1 MLKLSKREKKNE
13 AFSSAIMHP
22 QSSQDEIKTLPSH
35 KRSEQDEFFQKSLM
49 SINELLTFM
58 TRQDHIKEMLVDMD
72 HQAIRVEGVAASS
85 QQVSASVTD
94 ISEFVAASSDSTSQ
108 ALALTSG
115 CMGDITGAFK
125 QIEEAFIKT
134 QEAQNAMHR
143 VNDEAEKIAGMVAV
157 IKQVANQTNL
167 LALNASIEAARAGEA
182 GRGFSVVA
190 DEIKKLAD
198 NTKQQVEQIQALVTS
213 LTKEVTISTNSID
226 DATNTF
232 TLGRHAIDKSM
243 TGMDAMGASLQGIS
257 SNFLE
262 ITANIEEQ
270 TAATEEMASSLSLI
284 NEQIQHLRSETNKT
298 GEVFYTISK
307 MVDRIRIEA
316 IGNIDGLSIS
326 NQLEL
331 CICDHLIWRW
341 RVYNMILGFD
351 HLSPEQVGTHKT
363 CRLGKWVDTVGMS
376 IDKYRPLLL
385 EMEKPHAALHEQAAR
400 AIKAYNSGDRSKAES
415 VLLEMDESS
424 KAVITL
430 LNRIKKI

>member
-1 MLKLSKREKKNE
+1 MWIFGKRDKNKEDLSGTSRSSQQVLDEINTITRHEKDQQE
-13 AFSSAIMHP
+13 AFFEKA
-22 QSSQDEIKTLPSH
+22 
-35 KRSEQDEFFQKSLM
+35 LM
-49 SINELLTFM
+49 AINELLTYM
-58 TRQDHIKEMLVDMD
+58 TKQDHIKDMLVDMD

-85 QQVSASVTD
+85 QEVSASVTD
-94 ISEFVAASSDSTSQ
+94 ISEFVAASSESTGQ
-108 ALALTSG
+108 ALKLTSG
-115 CMGDITGAFK
+115 CIGDITGAFK
-125 QIEEAFIKT
+125 QIEEAFVKT

-143 VNDEAEKIAGMVAV
+143 VNDEADKISSMVAV
-157 IKQVANQTNL
+157 IKQVADQTNL

-198 NTKQQVEQIQALVTS
+198 NTKLQVEQIQSLVGS
-213 LTKEVTISTNSID
+213 LSKEVLISTNSID
-226 DATNTF
+226 DATHTF
-232 TLGRHAIDKSM
+232 SIGRLAIDKSM
-243 TGMDAMGASLQGIS
+243 TGMDAMGTSLQGIS

-298 GEVFYTISK
+298 GEVFYTLSK
-307 MVDRIRIEA
+307 MVDNIRLEA
-316 IGNIDGLSIS
+316 IGHINSLSIP

-351 HLSPEQVGTHKT
+351 RLSPEQVGTHKT
-363 CRLGKWVDTVGMS
+363 CRLGKWVDSVGVH
-376 IDKYRPLLL
+376 IDKYRSLLN

-400 AIKAYNSGDRSKAES
+400 AIKSYNSGDRNKAES
-415 VLLEMDESS
+415 ILLEMDESS
-424 KAVITL
+424 KAVIDI
-430 LNRIKKI
+430 LNRLKKL